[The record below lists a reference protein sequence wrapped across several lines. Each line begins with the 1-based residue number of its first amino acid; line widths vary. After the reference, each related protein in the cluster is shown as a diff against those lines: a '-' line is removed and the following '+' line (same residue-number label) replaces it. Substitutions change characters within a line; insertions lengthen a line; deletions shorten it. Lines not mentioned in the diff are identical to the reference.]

1 MKKRILAFIM
11 CMTIVLSVV
20 FTLPAMADT
29 ETLPEIGDEL
39 YGFKVIEKGEYKI
52 ANAETITFEH
62 IKSGATLVYIKND
75 DENLAFNIS
84 YRTPQTDESDRNH
97 VFEHAILASS
107 DKYPSTDIFFDV
119 ANKSYNTYINAST
132 GTTTTNYMSSSMSE
146 EQLKIILDVYLSCM
160 VSPEILEN
168 ENFFKREAI
177 NYTLENIDA
186 DIEIGGTVF
195 SEDTGYFTSVDENAY
210 NSVVDALY
218 PNEVASNITGK
229 AVENYK
235 ELTYEHTIELYDL
248 CYHFD
253 NAIITLYG
261 DLDYKDFL
269 KFIDEEYLSKCEK
282 NNTDLSS
289 YMDGK
294 SEPKFVNEVVYSP
307 AYEGDSA
314 ENASI
319 VTYAIDLDGYSYED
333 IFKLSYVLQML
344 NSDISPINQ
353 KLQEN
358 GIYGLFGC
366 SIILDSYKPFV
377 VFELDNTE
385 ADVREEFMDIVNE
398 SLEEISVNGVGD
410 LYDNILK
417 SVEISNLLQDESSTF
432 SIDSAYLL
440 SVYWAATGKTDIF
453 ELDNKA
459 FEELKNDSSQTELK
473 ELVKKILNPENSAL
487 TATVPK
493 PGLAEEIDSER
504 EAYLAEMKSNM
515 SDAEINEM
523 IRETNEYN
531 EWINTSLSN
540 DNVSIDP
547 EQLPEPTEYADV
559 SIKTLGSVTSYS
571 SEVEKSAGDYSL
583 FFDISNIEQED
594 LYDLYIYLLLIG
606 KLDTDNYS
614 SYELSEISPAYLS
627 NLSKGLSYVGL
638 NGQEEYTP
646 VLIFDWYALG
656 EDYEKSLDI
665 LLDIA
670 ENTDFSSSED
680 IIYILNMYLPYL
692 DPARTSDAY
701 EFVSSQ
707 AKGGISKSDKFNNYF
722 GSKEFYE
729 YIENTLNLLTSD
741 EKYAA
746 EFAEKMNNIS
756 DKAIHKNNI
765 ITAVAGDSD
774 VIANAE
780 TVNNDVLNKLPEIEY
795 EKAEYDFGET
805 DAKTAYIAELSNQ
818 TSVIVSELGSDFKGE
833 YIPYLYLINDVY
845 TIPELRFKNGAY
857 SAGTAVSIATDTSYM
872 RTYSY
877 SDPNVGSTIEAFEN
891 LANSIAD
898 EEITQEE
905 LDNYIVA
912 AYSKI
917 VVPEGQYTRAGNA
930 ITAAMF
936 GITENPKAKYADGI
950 KNSTVDDKDEA
961 IEAIQKLVDNG
972 YIAFVGNSTAIN
984 NEKDLF
990 DTVIDL
996 R

>member
-1 MKKRILAFIM
+1 MKTKILAFIM
-11 CMTIVLSVV
+11 CMAIVLSAVH
-20 FTLPAMADT
+20 TLPVMADT
-29 ETLPEIGDEL
+29 EALPKIGDEL
-39 YGFKVIEKGEYKI
+39 YGFKVIEKGVYKT

-62 IKSGATLVYIKND
+62 IKSGATLFYIKND
-75 DENLAFNIS
+75 DKNLAFNIS

-97 VFEHAILASS
+97 VFEHAILTSS
-107 DKYPSTDIFFDV
+107 DKYPSTDVIFDV
-119 ANKSYNTYINAST
+119 SNKTYNTYVNAST
-132 GTTTTNYMSSSMSE
+132 GLTTTNYMSSSMSE

-168 ENFFKREAI
+168 ENFFKREAV
-177 NYTLENIDA
+177 NYTLENKDA

-195 SEDTGYFTSVDENAY
+195 SEDTGFLTSIGDNAY
-210 NSVVDALY
+210 NSVLDALY
-218 PNEVASNITGK
+218 PNEISSNMIGR

-235 ELTYEHTIELYDL
+235 ELTYEHTIELYDM

-261 DLDYKDFL
+261 NLDYKEFL
-269 KFIDEEYLSKCEK
+269 KFIDEEYLSKYER
-282 NNTDLSS
+282 NDTDLSA

-314 ENASI
+314 ENAS
-319 VTYAIDLDGYSYED
+319 VVVYAIDLDGYSYED
-333 IFKLSYVLQML
+333 IFKLNCLGKML
-344 NSDISPINQ
+344 NSDTSPINQ

-358 GIYGLFGC
+358 GIYGSFNS
-366 SIILDSYKPFV
+366 SIVLDSYKPFIM
-377 VFELDNTE
+377 FELDNTE
-385 ADVREEFMDIVNE
+385 ADVREEFMDIVKE
-398 SLEEISVNGVGD
+398 SLEEISENGVGD

-417 SVEISNLLQDESSTF
+417 SVEISDLQQDESSTF
-432 SIDSAYLL
+432 GIDSAYTL
-440 SVYWAATGKTDIF
+440 SAYWAVTGKTDIF
-453 ELDNKA
+453 DLDNKV
-459 FEELKNDSSQTELK
+459 FEELKNDSGQTELK
-473 ELVKKILNPENSAL
+473 KLAKGLLEPENSAL

-523 IRETNEYN
+523 IQETNEYN
-531 EWINTSLSN
+531 EWVDASLSN
-540 DNVSIDP
+540 DNVSIEP
-547 EQLPEPTEYADV
+547 VQLPEPTEYADV

-571 SEVEKSAGDYSL
+571 SEIEKSAGNYSVV
-583 FFDISNIEQED
+583 FDISNIEQED
-594 LYDLYIYLLLIG
+594 LYDLYIYLMLIG
-606 KLDTDNYS
+606 DLDTDNYS
-614 SYELSEISPAYLS
+614 SDEISEIFPAYLS
-627 NLSKGLSYVGL
+627 NFSAGLSYDRL

-646 VLIFDWYALG
+646 MLIFDWYALG
-656 EDYEKSLDI
+656 EDYEKSLAI

-680 IIYILNMYLPYL
+680 IIYFLNMKLPYL
-692 DPARTSDAY
+692 DPARISDAY
-701 EFVSSQ
+701 DFVSSQ
-707 AKGGISKSDKFNNYF
+707 AKGGISKSVKFSNYF
-722 GSKEFYE
+722 SSKEFYE
-729 YIENTLNLLTSD
+729 YVENTLNLLTSD

-746 EFAEKMNNIS
+746 EFAEKMNDIA

-765 ITAVAGDSD
+765 ITTVAGDSG

-780 TVNNDVLNKLPEIEY
+780 TVNNNVLNKLPEIEF
-795 EKAEYDFGET
+795 ERAEYDFGET
-805 DAKTAYIAELSNQ
+805 AAKTAYIAELANQ
-818 TSVIVSELGSDFKGE
+818 TGVIISELESDFKGE

-857 SAGTAVSIATDTSYM
+857 GAQTGISITGNTDYM
-872 RTYSY
+872 CTYSY
-877 SDPNVGSTIEAFEN
+877 SDPNVGSTIEVFEN

-912 AYSKI
+912 AYSM
-917 VVPEGQYTRAGNA
+917 VVGPEGQYKSAGK
-930 ITAAMF
+930 AMTYAML
-936 GITENPKAKYADGI
+936 GITENPKVKYADGI
-950 KNSTVDDKDEA
+950 RNSTVADKDEA